1 MLIYLFH
8 GCSSIVCSQFVL
20 DLFPVSPAS
29 IGCSKLGA
37 VLEVKL
43 NKLAQ
48 VIAGCWVEGESR
60 LAELIDEKHPNG
72 SEELITDLL
81 AGELRTS
88 IAHASDTHGI
98 EHVSL

>member
-60 LAELIDEKHPNG
+60 LAELIDDKHPNG